1 MRENSHGIQNRSTRL
16 RTMTLQVVCQQK
28 LGELFAVQSAN
39 VFLVSLS
46 VLMEFV
52 LAVPTFQTCHLFES
66 AFF

>member
-1 MRENSHGIQNRSTRL
+1 MRESSHGIQNRSTRL
-16 RTMTLQVVCQQK
+16 RTMTLQVVCQQN
-28 LGELFAVQSAN
+28 LEELFAVQSAN